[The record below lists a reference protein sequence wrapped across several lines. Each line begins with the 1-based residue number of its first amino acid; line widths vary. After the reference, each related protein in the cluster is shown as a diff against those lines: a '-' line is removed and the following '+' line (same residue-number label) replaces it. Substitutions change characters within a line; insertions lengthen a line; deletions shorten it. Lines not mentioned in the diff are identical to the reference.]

1 MNSKLYDTSIGE
13 VVIPKEVKLHL
24 RNSFAQAQG
33 ADQNTEG
40 FKRNQELQ
48 NQEKITYK
56 QLKRIK
62 NFFDTF
68 KGKPTDPTFI
78 LNGGVYMR
86 NWVNNTLTHMRN
98 NTQNN
103 QQDTRPE
110 DARVTSNDFKTNVK
124 DLARPSQ
131 QHKRTT
137 QKHPTATYEQT
148 VVESLK
154 RINDLISKI

>member
-13 VVIPKEVKLHL
+13 VLIPKEIKQHL

-40 FKRNQELQ
+40 FRRNQELQ
-48 NQEKITYK
+48 SQEKITYK

-68 KGKPTDPTFI
+68 KGQPTDITFI
-78 LNGGVYMR
+78 LNGGTLMK
-86 NWVNNTLTHMRN
+86 NWVNNTLNNMRN

-103 QQDTRPE
+103 QQDTRPAE
-110 DARVTSNDFKTNVK
+110 PTVTSQDLKTNVK

-131 QHKRTT
+131 EHKKTT
-137 QKHPTATYEQT
+137 QRHPTATYEQSI
-148 VVESLK
+148 VESLK
-154 RINDLISKI
+154 RINSLISKI

>member
-13 VVIPKEVKLHL
+13 VLIPKEIKQHL
-24 RNSFAQAQG
+24 RNSFAQAHG
-33 ADQNTEG
+33 ADQNIEG
-40 FKRNQELQ
+40 FRRNQELQ
-48 NQEKITYK
+48 SQDKITYK

-68 KGKPTDPTFI
+68 KGKPTDHPFI
-78 LNGGVYMR
+78 LNGGVFVK
-86 NWVNNTLTHMRN
+86 NWVNNTLNNMRN

-103 QQDTRPE
+103 QQNSKPE
-110 DARVTSNDFKTNVK
+110 DPTITSNDLKTNVR

-131 QHKRTT
+131 EHKKTT
-137 QKHPTATYEQT
+137 QRHPTATYEQT
-148 VVESLK
+148 IVESLK